1 MTVIH
6 ASHGSPVLP
15 VGLIPGEVSG
25 GFARDF
31 IRCCLLSEVFKFK
44 AANKHTLNRL

>member
-6 ASHGSPVLP
+6 ASRGSPVLP